1 MFDMRIAV
9 LSLVLLSLVL
19 TGCDQIQ
26 QLPFMQKKGT
36 QGTQG
41 QYQSKQVMQ
50 VNGPLLA
57 RVDEWA
63 IGLDD
68 YNNYLNTARP
78 LLESQNVDADSF
90 DVKSALL
97 NELVNQQ
104 ILAKIALQRGLDKSP
119 EFQRALNDAK
129 TTMLVSVMRDNLDK
143 SMDISYAEIQTFYDT
158 NKALLRR
165 PQEMQ
170 ISELAVGSEPLAR
183 EIYIRLLE
191 GEDFG
196 YLARQYSVLDTSS
209 DGGDLGYIIPDPNL
223 KFPKFWEVV
232 IGLDKGEKSSIFRGD
247 DGNYYIVLVE
257 DIKGGQE
264 IPLSE
269 VEADLRTA
277 LKQDKIAQEIQGMV
291 NNFKTKAKVEVNE
304 DLLR

>member
-19 TGCDQIQ
+19 VGCDQ
-26 QLPFMQKKGT
+26 LPFGQKGT
-36 QGTQG
+36 GGGGTG
-41 QYQSKQVMQ
+41 QYQKRQPMQ
-50 VNGPLLA
+50 INGPLLA

-68 YNNYLNTARP
+68 FNNYLNTARP
-78 LLESQNVDADSF
+78 LLESQNVDPNSF
-90 DVKSALL
+90 EVKSALL

-119 EFQRALNDAK
+119 DFQRALNDAR

-143 SMDISYAEIQTFYDT
+143 SMDVSYAEVQTFYDN

-165 PQEMQ
+165 PQEMK

-196 YLARQYSVLDTSS
+196 YLARQYSVLETST
-209 DGGDLGYIIPDPNL
+209 DGGDLGYIVPDPNL

-232 IGLDKGEKSSIFRGD
+232 IGLDTGEKSSIFRGN

-264 IPLSE
+264 IPLNE

-277 LKQDKIAQEIQGMV
+277 LKADKIAQEIQGMV